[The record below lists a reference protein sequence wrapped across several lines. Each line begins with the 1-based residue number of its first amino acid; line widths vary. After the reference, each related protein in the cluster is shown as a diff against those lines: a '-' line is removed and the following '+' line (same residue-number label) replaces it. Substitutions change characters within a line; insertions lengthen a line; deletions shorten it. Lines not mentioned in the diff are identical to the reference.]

1 MKKTFIALLIISLLG
16 IVSTYASEDDYNSDN
31 SERMEQD
38 YEDNSMYKT
47 WTWRDWKPSWTHIP
61 TVKPKML
68 GEGKEER
75 EQMKQE
81 WKQKREDMKKEI
93 KENRD
98 EMKNNRKEFRDE
110 HKDDMKALS
119 WTLSEDQRTQVKALH
134 EAHKTEMEALMS
146 ELKSVKGDDAKMK
159 EIFVKIEAARA
170 AHLDKLKTIV
180 GENSEFAKIVDARK
194 GVFEENK
201 ALREENRSKREE
213 WRDGIEDKV
222 VKYKGIFVQKIAKK
236 LEKLNTTQIQKI
248 IDKVDAQLTK
258 VEANTIL
265 SQENKDKLKAQLVA
279 LRETLEDRLDTS
291 DAEQDMI
298 EVQSMIESVGQ

>member
-1 MKKTFIALLIISLLG
+1 MKKTFIALLVISLLG
-16 IVSTYASEDDYNSDN
+16 VASTYASEW
-31 SERMEQD
+31 EMETEHN
-38 YEDNSMYKT
+38 EDHQMMMYGSGSKDM
-47 WTWRDWKPSWTHIP
+47 R
-61 TVKPKML
+61 
-68 GEGKEER
+68 
-75 EQMKQE
+75 KQE
-81 WKQKREDMKKEI
+81 HEQWKQKREDLKKEA
-93 KENRD
+93 KANRD

-119 WTLSEDQRTQVKALH
+119 GSLTEDQKTQVKALH
-134 EAHKTEMEALMS
+134 EAHKTEMDALMA

-159 EIFVKIEAARA
+159 EVFVKIEAARA
-170 AHLDKLKTIV
+170 AHLDKLKAIV
-180 GENSEFAKIVDARK
+180 GESSEFAKIVEARK

-213 WRDGIEDKV
+213 FRNGIEDKV
-222 VKYKGIFVQKIAKK
+222 VKYKGIFVEKISKK
-236 LEKLNTTQIQKI
+236 LEKLSPTQIQKI

-258 VEANTIL
+258 VEANTKL